1 MKMNKFISIITLM
14 LTLLVSCNNSQNTE
28 KSGINTNNNITN
40 SNETAETNKTMMVGI
55 YVYDYP
61 FGYLNNGQIGGF
73 DYDLMNEIA
82 KEADLKIDFIDMK
95 FEELMPALYSEQID
109 IIIAGMTVTEERNK
123 LVTFSKKY
131 YHSTQTIL
139 VNQNNTNINS
149 FNDLAG
155 MHVGVISSTIGDS
168 YISKIQGVN
177 LERFDT
183 GSTALLALKVEK
195 LDAVV
200 FDKVTCEHY
209 AKNDKTIKLIEDPAY
224 PIEHYAIAVRKNEN
238 ELINKINEG
247 LDKIMANGTYQAL
260 INKYF

>member
-61 FGYLNNGQIGGF
+61 FGYLNNGRIGGF

-82 KEADLKIDFIDMK
+82 KEAGLKIDFIDMK